1 MNLYIR
7 GETAVLGIWR
17 ANQQACSRSFH
28 TTMVRRKY
36 MYVLVLSVFL
46 EVLLNLETALHVPL
60 I

>member
-36 MYVLVLSVFL
+36 MYILVLSVFL
-46 EVLLNLETALHVPL
+46 EVLLNLETALPL

>member
-36 MYVLVLSVFL
+36 IYVLVLSVFL
-46 EVLLNLETALHVPL
+46 EVLLNLETALPL

>member
-46 EVLLNLETALHVPL
+46 EVLLTLETALPL

>member
-36 MYVLVLSVFL
+36 MYVLVLVLSVFL
-46 EVLLNLETALHVPL
+46 EVLLNLETALPL

>member
-17 ANQQACSRSFH
+17 ANQQACSRGFH

-46 EVLLNLETALHVPL
+46 EVLLNLETALPL

>member
-46 EVLLNLETALHVPL
+46 EVLLNLETALPL